1 MDIINMERPVVRDG
15 TAARAGRAARDEIA
29 AREGTGTRGEAARHR
44 KGVQVDPA
52 DRQGLPEAAV
62 LREMR
67 RASPQAGMA
76 EAETTGEGEGG
87 KTGQNGGKIVN
98 LHLLKL

>member
-1 MDIINMERPVVRDG
+1 MGIINMEHPVVRDG
-15 TAARAGRAARDEIA
+15 TAARDETAARGATA
-29 AREGTGTRGEAARHR
+29 AREGTGTRGEADLHR
-44 KGVQVDPA
+44 KAVPRE

-62 LREMR
+62 PREMK
-67 RASPQAGMA
+67 RASPRAGTA

-87 KTGQNGGKIVN
+87 KTGQNGGKIVI